1 MQQNL
6 FGIGYLTW
14 ITFLPII
21 GMVVVII
28 VPKEKTNAMRIS
40 ASLNHLVDFVEN
52 AGTGVAAAR

>member
-1 MQQNL
+1 MRQNL

-21 GMVVVII
+21 GMVVVMLI
-28 VPKEKTNAMRIS
+28 PKEKTNAIWIS
-40 ASLNHLVDFVEN
+40 ASLNHLVDFVEK